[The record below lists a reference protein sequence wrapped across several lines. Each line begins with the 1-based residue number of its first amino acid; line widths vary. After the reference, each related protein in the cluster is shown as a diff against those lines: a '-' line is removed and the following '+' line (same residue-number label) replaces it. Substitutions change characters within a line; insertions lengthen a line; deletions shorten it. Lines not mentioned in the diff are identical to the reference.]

1 MSDRTPSDVMTLAGL
16 ALANAPWLAVR
27 LRRLA
32 EHAGQPLPEQA
43 IESAVLGSSRVLA
56 QVMEA
61 EGRPAVNADHTTDPA
76 ALLGRELAGQHR
88 QAGLDLPASL
98 RVLRLMRRAYD
109 DLVRESW
116 VDKDSRSRAHEDVER
131 FFERMF
137 IGHLLALAQGS
148 AAQPA
153 PVGAGQTERLTA
165 LVAQREDELR
175 RAMDAAR
182 QAGAAL
188 RQSRERTTTLAAE
201 LAQAQAWGKTQRAA
215 QEALKTELAALKE
228 RTAGAGEGEVAALKA
243 RFAAAQAQA
252 QARLKDLE
260 ARLTEAQS
268 SLAAE
273 REVED
278 ARELA
283 LQEINAAREEADAA
297 REEVLR
303 IREQAEQAV
312 AKAESQIILARR
324 EVEEAQAQA
333 QADAN
338 RARHEVET
346 AQEELRKSKEAQASL
361 ASEAEAMRTRLTE
374 TGSRLTQARRAE
386 ELDLQ
391 AKLVQSQERI
401 QALEAELNATGQNLH
416 VLTARLA
423 EQESLHAFKDE
434 RMREQSRAV
443 AETQELLVKL
453 GATKNE
459 IIVRAQAAD
468 AERERL
474 AQELAAERKRLGGD
488 LAQQSTTAQTERVRL
503 NAELAELRQK
513 LSTAEKARDANQS
526 RAQTMQAE
534 RDRLAGR
541 LVETGNSLEQASRLG
556 QAAATARDACTS
568 LLSTHLA
575 LTEDAVAAVNAGG
588 GVAAWNRRFP
598 ELFGLEESDRE
609 SSLETLLP
617 LLAKRLQRPEAWLAR
632 VRELLADPQATEEGL
647 NLACTTGQTLVFRSH
662 PTIDPVAGP
671 VPGAV
676 PGALVD
682 STPEAEGASPNG
694 RLFNFRDVSLE
705 HDMENLVREI
715 EAITRY
721 ELGQSLTAFIHLPQ
735 ELLDDPAVTPEQ
747 STKLAVI
754 RDSGYRIVNTV
765 NMAVDI
771 FRMERGLYRM
781 PPGRTLDLA
790 VVARRAV
797 KDVSQLA
804 ESRHVDLEL
813 LLEHSPLPL
822 GAVLPGPGDPI
833 PAHALVLN
841 LLRDALEATP
851 RQSSVQAAL
860 RVDEGAGLLCLDIT
874 RPGGLSPD
882 ELARFF
888 DKPLGLDPG
897 DGLARARYA
906 ARLIAGA
913 FGGSLTVH
921 TNADTATM
929 SLRLPNT

>member
-1 MSDRTPSDVMTLAGL
+1 MSDQNPADVMTLAGL
-16 ALANAPWLAVR
+16 ALANAPWLAAR

-32 EHAGQPLPEQA
+32 EHMGQPLPEPA
-43 IESAVLGSSRVLA
+43 IESAVVGSSRVLA
-56 QVMEA
+56 QVMKS
-61 EGRPAVNADHTTDPA
+61 EGRPAVTADHNTDPA
-76 ALLGRELAGQHR
+76 AQLGRELAGQHR
-88 QAGLDLPASL
+88 QAAMDLPASL

-148 AAQPA
+148 SALYTAVPA
-153 PVGAGQTERLTA
+153 GADQSERLTA

-175 RAMDAAR
+175 RTMDAAR

-188 RQSRERTTTLAAE
+188 RQARERTTALAAE

-215 QEALKTELAALKE
+215 QEALKAELAAAKA
-228 RTAGAGEGEVAALKA
+228 AGAGEGEAALKA
-243 RFAAAQAQA
+243 RYAAAQAQT

-260 ARLTEAQS
+260 SRLTEAQS
-268 SLAAE
+268 SLAAQ

-283 LQEINAAREEADAA
+283 LQEINAARAEADAA
-297 REEVLR
+297 REEIAR
-303 IREQAEQAV
+303 IREQADQAV

-338 RARHEVET
+338 RARYEVET
-346 AQEELRKSKEAQASL
+346 AQDELRKAKEAQASL

-391 AKLVQSQERI
+391 AKLAQYQERI
-401 QALEAELNATGQNLH
+401 QALEAELGATGQNLH

-459 IIVRAQAAD
+459 IIARAQVAD

-488 LAQQSTTAQTERVRL
+488 LAQQSTTAQTERARL
-503 NAELAELRQK
+503 NAELVELRQK
-513 LSTAEKARDANQS
+513 LSEAEKTRDANQS

-541 LVETGNSLEQASRLG
+541 LVETGNSLEKTTRLG
-556 QAAATARDACTS
+556 QAAAAARDACAS

-575 LTEDAVAAVNAGG
+575 LTEDAVAAVDAGG

-598 ELFGLEESDRE
+598 ELFGLEEKDRE
-609 SSLETLLP
+609 STLETLLP
-617 LLAKRLQRPEAWLAR
+617 LLAKSLQRPEIWLAR

-647 NLACTTGQTLVFRSH
+647 TLACTTGQTLVFRSH
-662 PTIDPVAGP
+662 PTTGP
-671 VPGAV
+671 VLGLV
-676 PGALVD
+676 PGPAAD
-682 STPEAEGASPNG
+682 STPEAEAAGIGG

-735 ELLDDPAVTPEQ
+735 ELLDDPATTPEQ
-747 STKLAVI
+747 SQKLTVI

-781 PPGRTLDLA
+781 PQGRTLDLA

-797 KDVSQLA
+797 KDVNQLA

-841 LLRDALEATP
+841 LLRDALEAAP
-851 RQSSVQAAL
+851 RQSSVQATL

-874 RPGGLSPD
+874 RPGGMSPD

-906 ARLIAGA
+906 AKLIAGA

-921 TNADTATM
+921 TNADTTTM
-929 SLRLPNT
+929 SLRLPNS